1 MPTGAERSEAQRRD
15 LSVAS
20 AARLERDDSKFE
32 HILRGRSNWRIQLKG
47 L

>member
-1 MPTGAERSEAQRRD
+1 
-15 LSVAS
+15 V
-20 AARLERDDSKFE
+20 LERDDSKFE

>member
-1 MPTGAERSEAQRRD
+1 MEVDEARST
-15 LSVAS
+15 
-20 AARLERDDSKFE
+20 LERDDSKFE